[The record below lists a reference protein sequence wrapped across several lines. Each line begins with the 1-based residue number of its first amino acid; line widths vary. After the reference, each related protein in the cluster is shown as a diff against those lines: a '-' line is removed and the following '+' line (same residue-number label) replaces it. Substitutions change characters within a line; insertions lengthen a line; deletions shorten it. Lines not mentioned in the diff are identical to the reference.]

1 MMVSNLSAFLP
12 LYAASNNWTVTS
24 DGTDTSLSDNDIS
37 LILAAFSVAQVIFS
51 PFNSLI
57 KNWLGTKNTI
67 VIGLILVMIST
78 GGLGAI
84 AIIMNGNQFR
94 YIALGLRFIQGA
106 GDIMLQITC
115 YGVICQLFTDDI
127 MKYIGYIEISVG
139 VGNGIGPFLGG

>member
-1 MMVSNLSAFLP
+1 
-12 LYAASNNWTVTS
+12 
-24 DGTDTSLSDNDIS
+24 
-37 LILAAFSVAQVIFS
+37 
-51 PFNSLI
+51 
-57 KNWLGTKNTI
+57 
-67 VIGLILVMIST
+67 MIST

-84 AIIMNGNQFR
+84 EVIKNGNQFR

-139 VGNGIGPFLGG
+139 VGGGIGPFIGG

>member
-1 MMVSNLSAFLP
+1 M
-12 LYAASNNWTVTS
+12 
-24 DGTDTSLSDNDIS
+24 
-37 LILAAFSVAQVIFS
+37 
-51 PFNSLI
+51 I

-67 VIGLILVMIST
+67 VIGLVLVMIST

-84 AIIMNGNQFR
+84 EVIKNGNQFR

-139 VGNGIGPFLGG
+139 VGGGIGPFIGG

>member
-1 MMVSNLSAFLP
+1 MVSNLSAFLP
-12 LYAASNNWTVTS
+12 LFVDSHAWTTTS
-24 DGTDTSLSDNDIS
+24 SGTDTALSANDIS

-67 VIGLILVMIST
+67 VIGLFLVMIST

-84 AIIMNGNQFR
+84 AHIYNGNQFR

-106 GDIMLQITC
+106 GDIML
-115 YGVICQLFTDDI
+115 
-127 MKYIGYIEISVG
+127 
-139 VGNGIGPFLGG
+139 